1 MIRIYYGWDHYIT
14 DAAIIV
20 DPFRFFEIDQS
31 QRSMLMVRVTHS
43 AGLWSAGLDRRI
55 MLGCFLVLMNDA
67 IWCVR
72 SVLTTLLKHNQQ
84 RTERANW
91 NK

>member
-20 DPFRFFEIDQS
+20 DPFRFFEINQS

-43 AGLWSAGLDRRI
+43 ASLWSAGLDRIR
-55 MLGCFLVLMNDA
+55 LGTSCTRQPA
-67 IWCVR
+67 
-72 SVLTTLLKHNQQ
+72 KY
-84 RTERANW
+84 
-91 NK
+91 